1 MPKILVVE
9 DNENNRSLIR
19 DILLYNGYDVIE
31 ASDGVEGIRMAK
43 VHKPDLILMDM
54 HMPRMDG
61 TKAIR
66 FLKADPETK
75 GIKIIAIT
83 SLAMSGDRERILGI
97 GCDGYITKPINT
109 RGLPSVLNKFLTE
122 EQINRTPI

>member
-83 SLAMSGDRERILGI
+83 SLAMSGDRERNLGI